1 MLLNA
6 EDDAILR
13 RVCGAFTDAPQRRI
27 GIAVSGGG
35 DSVALMHILARGLA
49 DRADFHLFAATVDH
63 GLRAEAADE
72 ARAVAALAGRLGIAH
87 DVLEWRGWDGAGNLQ
102 ARARAARYALL
113 TEWARRRGIE
123 VLALGHTADDQAE
136 TVLMRLARA
145 SGVTGLA
152 AMAPERR
159 QDGLILRRPLLGL
172 RRAEL
177 RDYLRRN
184 DVPWAEDPGNEDTA
198 FDRIRARRALEDL
211 AALGITVEAL
221 TKVAQNMRAAR
232 EALEWH
238 ALDVARELV
247 RVDGGDLLFDLP
259 GLSDLPDE
267 TARLLLVRAVQWIG
281 GREYPPRSRPVAA
294 ALAAARAGEA
304 ATLAGCILRG
314 EGDGTLRICR
324 EHAAVAGLRVP
335 VGEIWDRRWKL
346 TRAGGAEEAGLEI
359 GALGPDGLAAVAG
372 WRACGRPRVSLLASP
387 AVWRGDELIAAPLAG
402 MADGWR
408 AEPCAGAG
416 DFFATILSH

>member
-1 MLLNA
+1 MLLTP
-6 EDDAILR
+6 EDAAIVR
-13 RVCGAFTDAPQRRI
+13 RVCGAFIDAPQRRI

-35 DSVALMHILARGLA
+35 DSVALMHILARGLGE
-49 DRADFHLFAATVDH
+49 RADFHLFAATVDH
-63 GLRAEAADE
+63 GLRAAAAAE

-87 DVLEWRGWDGAGNLQ
+87 DILEWRGWDGAGNLQ
-102 ARARAARYALL
+102 ARARAARYELL
-113 TEWARRRGIE
+113 AEWARRRRVE

-136 TVLMRLARA
+136 TVLMRLARS

-198 FDRIRARRALEDL
+198 FNRIRARRALEVL
-211 AALGITVEAL
+211 APVGITVEAL
-221 TKVAQNMRAAR
+221 AGVARNMRAAR
-232 EALEWH
+232 EAIEWH
-238 ALDVARELV
+238 ALQAARDLV
-247 RVDGGDLLFDLP
+247 RLDGGDLLFDLS
-259 GLSDLPDE
+259 GFCDLPGE

-281 GREYPPRSRPVAA
+281 GCEYPPRSQPVAA
-294 ALAAARAGEA
+294 ALAAVRAGETV
-304 ATLAGCILRG
+304 TLAGCLLRR
-314 EGDGTLRICR
+314 EGGGTLRICR
-324 EHAAVAGLRVP
+324 EHAAVAGLRTS
-335 VGEIWDRRWKL
+335 VGEIWDRRWRL
-346 TRAGGAEEAGLEI
+346 TRAGGAEAGLEV
-359 GALGPDGLAAVAG
+359 GALGPEGLAAVAD
-372 WRACGRPRVSLLASP
+372 WRACGRPRWSLLASP